1 MGERELSFAV
11 RARERARISLMF
23 VKPEILDHVP
33 KQRITSP
40 DPDYARKKRRDRL
53 VALARYD
60 PNTWVVGFE
69 DET

>member
-1 MGERELSFAV
+1 
-11 RARERARISLMF
+11 MF